1 MQHDNAQEPIL
12 LWGPISSLYS
22 GKTRSYLIK
31 KGIPFRELNPSHPR
45 YMAEI
50 VPRIGHF
57 AIPVVEF
64 ADGTLIQDSTETIL
78 HFEAALGEPAL
89 IPTAPL
95 QNAVAWLLGCFGS
108 ESMWKLGLHYR
119 WTYLEEHRP
128 FIEDAFGRPLSHAR
142 STAGR
147 RADAL
152 PLMAQFAG
160 KLEDLGVNATT
171 IPGMEAAYEDLLDR
185 MNEHFF
191 HFPYLMGATPTLAD
205 FGFIAP
211 FFAHLSRD
219 PYPSNH
225 MKIYAPNVYRWTE
238 RMFEHG
244 FADAEFPDLE
254 AKLPAD
260 DTVPETTVAV
270 LENMFNEFS
279 AEFIVITNSY
289 NSWCDAQPDRDAG
302 SVIQDPA
309 EPGTTH
315 PSLGWIEFDVRG
327 VHHRRRDS
335 VDIVYHLQ
343 RVFDVVD
350 ALDDKTRSR
359 FAALVKQ
366 AGGSALMSNRPSRRI
381 AYADFRY
388 VLA

>member
-1 MQHDNAQEPIL
+1 
-12 LWGPISSLYS
+12 
-22 GKTRSYLIK
+22 
-31 KGIPFRELNPSHPR
+31 
-45 YMAEI
+45 
-50 VPRIGHF
+50 
-57 AIPVVEF
+57 
-64 ADGTLIQDSTETIL
+64 
-78 HFEAALGEPAL
+78 
-89 IPTAPL
+89 
-95 QNAVAWLLGCFGS
+95 
-108 ESMWKLGLHYR
+108 
-119 WTYLEEHRP
+119 
-128 FIEDAFGRPLSHAR
+128 
-142 STAGR
+142 
-147 RADAL
+147 
-152 PLMAQFAG
+152 
-160 KLEDLGVNATT
+160 
-171 IPGMEAAYEDLLDR
+171 
-185 MNEHFF
+185 
-191 HFPYLMGATPTLAD
+191 
-205 FGFIAP
+205 
-211 FFAHLSRD
+211 
-219 PYPSNH
+219 
-225 MKIYAPNVYRWTE
+225 
-238 RMFEHG
+238 
-244 FADAEFPDLE
+244 
-254 AKLPAD
+254 
-260 DTVPETTVAV
+260 
-270 LENMFNEFS
+270 MFNEFS